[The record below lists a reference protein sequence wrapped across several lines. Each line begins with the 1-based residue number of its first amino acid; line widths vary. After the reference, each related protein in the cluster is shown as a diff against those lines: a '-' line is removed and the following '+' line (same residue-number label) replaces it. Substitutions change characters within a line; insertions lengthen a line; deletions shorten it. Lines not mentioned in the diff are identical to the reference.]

1 MVYKKAIQFAQNI
14 RETMLSRLRCA
25 NYVGD
30 AFHDS
35 VEVGPKMVARVAKHT
50 GLKPDDL

>member
-14 RETMLSRLRCA
+14 GETGLSRLCCA

-35 VEVGPKMVARVAKHT
+35 VEVGTKMVARAAKHT